1 MKVCDYI
8 VDVLVQHGTTDAF
21 GIPGAVLLDLLYAMQ
36 RRSPAITPHL
46 CYHEQGAGFAACGYA
61 QVSGRL
67 GVAYGTRGPGFTN
80 LVTSI
85 ADAYADSIPVLFI
98 TAHTALAPSLDM
110 RIQVNQ
116 EIDTCQMISGITKY
130 AKRVDTAEELVVGFH
145 EACNKALQGRRGP
158 VFLDIASK
166 LWDAEV
172 PEMSIEAK
180 SASVES
186 ISAEDI
192 VAIELALN
200 KSKRPIVLIGDGI
213 NQTDLSEELK
223 ALVDKWKIPVLSSRY
238 AHHTIAKNSL
248 YYGYIGC
255 FGLRYANFI
264 LSKTDL
270 IISLGNRLNF
280 PLNSK
285 SYGHLPQQAK
295 FIRLEVDEAE
305 FERAIPNSINIR
317 VDLKDA
323 LETLNMHD
331 WSVVEHSDWFEVCNT
346 LRDELMDAD
355 MDGVPVKIAQ
365 LLKSLPKG
373 TSVINDVGNNEF
385 WVSRACANVRHEGKV
400 LYSKNFATMGNAL
413 PKAIGV
419 YYATR
424 KPVVCFMG
432 DQGFQLNSQ
441 ELQTIAQNQLPI
453 LVVVMNNHTSGM
465 IRDKEKAKYESY
477 LHATK
482 ESGYAVPDLA
492 KLAEAYGLR
501 YAISIESTKE
511 LTLPMLMDL
520 MIDSDISLRPYLPI
534 GNMPQNMMP
543 MLEEE
548 LHNRLE
554 VL

>member
-1 MKVCDYI
+1 MKACDYI
-8 VDVLVQHGTTDAF
+8 VDVLVQQGTTDAF

-36 RRSPAITPHL
+36 RRSPEITPHL

-98 TAHTALAPSLDM
+98 TAHTAPAPSSDM

-116 EIDTCQMISGITKY
+116 EIATCQMVAGITKY
-130 AKRVDTAEELVVGFH
+130 AKRVDTEEELVQDIH
-145 EACNKALQGRRGP
+145 EACDRALQGRRGP

-166 LWDAEV
+166 LWNVEV
-172 PEMSIEAK
+172 PEMRVEEKNALEE
-180 SASVES
+180 SVS
-186 ISAEDI
+186 DEDI
-192 VAIELALN
+192 AAIESVLN
-200 KSKRPIVLIGDGI
+200 ASKRPIVLIGDGV
-213 NQTDLSEELK
+213 NQTDLSAELN
-223 ALVDKWKIPVLSSRY
+223 ALVDKWQIPVLSSRY
-238 AHHTIAKNSL
+238 AHHTIAKKSL

-280 PLNSK
+280 PLNSM

-295 FIRLEVDEAE
+295 FIRFDVDEAE
-305 FERAIPNSINIR
+305 FGRDIPNAMNVR
-317 VDLKDA
+317 ADLKDA
-323 LETLNMHD
+323 LEALNKYD
-331 WSVVEHSDWFEVCNT
+331 WDVAEHGDWLKVCDT
-346 LRDELMDAD
+346 LRDELNETD
-355 MDGVPVKIAQ
+355 MDGLPTEIAQ
-365 LLKSLPKG
+365 LLNALPEG

-385 WVSRACANVRHEGKV
+385 WVSRACAYAGHAGKV

-413 PKAIGV
+413 PKAIGA

-441 ELQTIAQNQLPI
+441 ELQTIAQNRLPI
-453 LVVVMNNHTSGM
+453 LVVVMNNHVSGM
-465 IRDKEKAKYESY
+465 IRDKEKAKYDGY

-501 YAISIESTKE
+501 YANSTEGIAE
-511 LTLPMLMDL
+511 LTHPILLDL
-520 MIDSDISLRPYLPI
+520 SIDSDISLRPYLPI
-534 GNMPQNMMP
+534 GNKTQDMMP
-543 MLEEE
+543 MLEED
-548 LHNRLE
+548 LYNL
-554 VL
+554 LNAL

>member
-1 MKVCDYI
+1 MKACDYI
-8 VDVLVQHGTTDAF
+8 VDVLIQHGTTDAF

-36 RRSPAITPHL
+36 KRSPEITPHL
-46 CYHEQGAGFAACGYA
+46 CYHEQGAGFAALGYA
-61 QVSGRL
+61 QASGRL

-80 LVTSI
+80 LVTTI
-85 ADAYADSIPVLFI
+85 ADAYADSIPMLFI
-98 TAHTALAPSLDM
+98 TSHTSAPASDM

-116 EIDTCQMISGITKY
+116 EIDTCQMISRITKY
-130 AKRVDTAEELVVGFH
+130 AKRVDTAEELVVGIH

-158 VFLDIASK
+158 VFMDIASK

-172 PEMSIEAK
+172 PEKNMEAK

-186 ISAEDI
+186 ISTEDI
-192 VAIELALN
+192 VAIELALS

-213 NQTDLSEELK
+213 NQANLSCQLN
-223 ALVDKWKIPVLSSRY
+223 ALVNKWQIPVLSSRY
-238 AHHTIAKNSL
+238 AHHTIAKNDL
-248 YYGYIGC
+248 YYGYFGC

-280 PLNSK
+280 PINSK

-295 FIRLEVDEAE
+295 FIRFDIDEAE
-305 FERAIPNSINIR
+305 FCRDIPNALNICA
-317 VDLKDA
+317 DLNDA
-323 LETLNMHD
+323 LDALNQHY
-331 WSVVEHSDWFEVCNT
+331 WSIKPFDEWLQVCKT

-355 MDGVPVKIAQ
+355 MDGVPTMIEN
-365 LLKSLPKG
+365 LLKQLPED

-385 WVSRACANVRHEGKV
+385 WVSRACAKAAHAGKV
-400 LYSKNFATMGNAL
+400 LYSKNFASMGNAL
-413 PKAIGV
+413 PKAIGA

-441 ELQTIAQNQLPI
+441 ELQTIAQNRLPI
-453 LVVVMNNHTSGM
+453 WVVVMNNHVSGM
-465 IRDKEKAKYESY
+465 IRDKEKAKYDGY

-492 KLAEAYGLR
+492 KLAEAYGLL
-501 YAISIESTKE
+501 YANSIEGIAE
-511 LTLPMLMDL
+511 LTQPMLVDL
-520 MIDSDISLRPYLPI
+520 SIDSDISLRPYLPI
-534 GNMPQNMMP
+534 GNKTQDMMP

-548 LHNRLE
+548 LYNRLNAI
-554 VL
+554 